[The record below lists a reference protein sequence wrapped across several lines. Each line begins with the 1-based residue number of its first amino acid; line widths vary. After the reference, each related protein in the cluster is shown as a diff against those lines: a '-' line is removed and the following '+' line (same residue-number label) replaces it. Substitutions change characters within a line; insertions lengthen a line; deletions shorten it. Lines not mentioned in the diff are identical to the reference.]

1 MPRSINWHIN
11 MTIARS
17 LFQLG
22 FEISPVILV
31 GGIAQN
37 IPGQMLPIVAITEAA
52 NFVSGLL
59 HGTLDLDLTQYLCHF
74 EPLPGGTLVE
84 NTIGSYPF
92 ANQTVAANAIIAQ
105 PLHLSL
111 KMSCPVKGNASY
123 ITKFVTMS
131 ALKATLDV
139 HNNSGGT
146 YIVATPSLIYDNLIL
161 KGLRD
166 VSGGDSKQVQTQW
179 QWDFEKPLLT
189 QTQAGQVL
197 GNLMNKLDGGLP
209 VTSPSWSNPSVA
221 TGSTLAGATS
231 ITGASSLTGTA
242 SALVANL

>member
-1 MPRSINWHIN
+1 

-22 FEISPVILV
+22 NEISPIIMV

-52 NFVSGLL
+52 NFTSGLL
-59 HGTLDLDLTQYLCHF
+59 SGSFDLDLDQYLCHF

-84 NTIGSYPF
+84 NSIGSYPF

-105 PLHLSL
+105 PLHISL
-111 KMSCPVKGNASY
+111 KMSCPVKGSSSY
-123 ITKFVTMS
+123 VTKFVTIS
-131 ALKATLDV
+131 ALKAALDV

-146 YIVATPSLIYDNLIL
+146 YIVATPAFIYESLIL

-166 VSGGDSKQVQTQW
+166 ISGGDTRQVQTQW
-179 QWDFEKPLLT
+179 QWDFERPLLT
-189 QTQAGQVL
+189 LNQADQVL
-197 GNLMNKLDGGLP
+197 GNLMNKIDGGLP
-209 VTSPSWSNPSVA
+209 ITTPSWSGAAVA

-231 ITGASSLTGTA
+231 INGASSLTGTA
-242 SALVANL
+242 SALLADL